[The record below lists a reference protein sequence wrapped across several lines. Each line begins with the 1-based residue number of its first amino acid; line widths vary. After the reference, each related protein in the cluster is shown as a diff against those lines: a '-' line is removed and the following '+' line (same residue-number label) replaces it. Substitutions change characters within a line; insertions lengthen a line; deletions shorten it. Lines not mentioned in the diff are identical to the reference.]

1 MMVIVIDVDYVVND
15 DCNMMIVL
23 IKGMMIMISYVW

>member
-23 IKGMMIMISYVW
+23 IKGIMISYVW